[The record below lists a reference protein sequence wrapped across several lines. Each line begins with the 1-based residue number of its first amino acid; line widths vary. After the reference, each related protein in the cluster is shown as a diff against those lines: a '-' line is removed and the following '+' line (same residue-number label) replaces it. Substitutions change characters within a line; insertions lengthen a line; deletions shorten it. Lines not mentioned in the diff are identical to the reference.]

1 MTDMQIVTKPFTTA
15 SFYYIL
21 TLQPNS
27 AIFANDMMP
36 VNAVFPHKYNPMLS
50 RVVRRQLACF
60 SQWFYQPSVLEYPIN
75 RHDSDLLRNKQ
86 QMDEANSNF
95 SSILRKATVQNDKK
109 VLDKMHK
116 SGKMLVR

>member
-1 MTDMQIVTKPFTTA
+1 MQIVTKLLKTA
-15 SFYYIL
+15 SFYYIFV
-21 TLQPNS
+21 LQPNS
-27 AIFANDMMP
+27 AVFANDIRF
-36 VNAVFPHKYNPMLS
+36 VNAVIPHKYNPMLS

-86 QMDEANSNF
+86 QMDEANTNF

-116 SGKMLVR
+116 SGKLLVR

>member
-1 MTDMQIVTKPFTTA
+1 
-15 SFYYIL
+15 
-21 TLQPNS
+21 
-27 AIFANDMMP
+27 
-36 VNAVFPHKYNPMLS
+36 MLS

-116 SGKMLVR
+116 SGKLLVR